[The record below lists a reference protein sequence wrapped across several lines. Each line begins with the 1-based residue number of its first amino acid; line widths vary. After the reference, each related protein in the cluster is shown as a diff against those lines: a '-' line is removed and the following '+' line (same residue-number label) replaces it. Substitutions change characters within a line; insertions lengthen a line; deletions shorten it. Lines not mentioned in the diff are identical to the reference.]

1 MSIINDAL
9 KKLQNQIAHSNP
21 NPANE
26 SMNSAQSELTPAQQA
41 GFQPIPSNNTQ
52 PISAMAIS
60 KFSQKNKESRLVLII
75 GILCLLIGLF
85 VPVVNKQSLI
95 VVLISHLPKQVKSSQ
110 VVQTKIPAVIA
121 STATATTVTSQPE
134 QKQQP
139 VNTLTKNF
147 IAPASKPSAKNQS
160 RIIINGTMTQGEKN
174 LALIDGQ
181 IYEEGDEVDGV
192 KLIKVTPKGVTI
204 LENGE
209 ERVVKVIGQ

>member
-9 KKLQNQIAHSNP
+9 KKLQNQISHSNP
-21 NPANE
+21 QPANGN
-26 SMNSAQSELTPAQQA
+26 MNSAQSELTPAQKA
-41 GFQPIPSNNTQ
+41 GFQPVPSNDTQ
-52 PISAMAIS
+52 HVAAMAAPQS
-60 KFSQKNKESRLVLII
+60 LQNHKESRIVLIL

-95 VVLISHLPKQVKSSQ
+95 VVLISHLPKQTKPSKVI
-110 VVQTKIPAVIA
+110 QTKTPAVTIA
-121 STATATTVTSQPE
+121 TVTPRPE

-139 VNTLTKNF
+139 INTLIKNLT
-147 IAPASKPSAKNQS
+147 APASKPSSSKNQS
-160 RIIINGTMTQGEKN
+160 RIIINGTMTRGEQN

-192 KLIKVTPKGVTI
+192 KLIKITPKGVTI

-209 ERVVKVIGQ
+209 EHVVKVIGQ